1 MKYAYLS
8 ETVGIKKVSETKT
21 EGVFEVDGLYAGYGI
36 TIGNTLRRV
45 LFSSLPGSVLTQIKV
60 KGISHEF
67 SALPGVMEDM
77 VELSL
82 NLKKI
87 RFLTHSDEPQVVTLK
102 SKGEGVVTAADI
114 KVNAQVEVINPDA
127 HIATLS
133 SKGAD
138 VDMELTVEKGLGFM
152 SAEARQKEKLPIGVI
167 ILDAA
172 FSPVIKASFN
182 VDNMRIEDRTDFNR
196 LKVEITTDGSIAP
209 SAALRKACNILQ
221 DHFAKISQI
230 AVEDDE
236 VEKKATKKTT
246 KKEEKEEDK

>member
-21 EGVFEVDGLYAGYGI
+21 EGVFEIDGLYAGYGI
-36 TIGNTLRRV
+36 TIGNSLRRV
-45 LFSSLPGSVLTQIKV
+45 LFSSLPGSVITQIKV
-60 KGISHEF
+60 KGVSHEF
-67 SALPGVMEDM
+67 SSLSGVMEDM

-87 RFLTHSDEPQVVTLK
+87 RFLTHSDEPQVLNIKV
-102 SKGEGVVTAADI
+102 KGEKEVTAADI
-114 KVNAQVEVINPDA
+114 KVNAQVEVINPDV

-133 SKGAD
+133 SKSAEL
-138 VDMELTVEKGLGFM
+138 DMELTVEKGLGFM

-172 FSPVIKASFN
+172 FSPIIKASFS
-182 VDNMRIEDRTDFNR
+182 VENMRIEDRTDFNK

-209 SAALRKACNILQ
+209 SVALRKACNILQ

-230 AVEDDE
+230 AVEDDKE
-236 VEKKATKKTT
+236 DKKATKKET
-246 KKEEKEEDK
+246 KKEDKEEEK